1 MNIRERIQRFMQ
13 GRNGFDQF
21 SRALSFAALIALILA
36 VILQSAGAGIAGGVF
51 WWVALALMAVCYW
64 RMLSKNVTQRY
75 RENVKYLNLHDTVK
89 GFFRREFSHVK
100 QLKFHRF
107 FKCPGCGQCV
117 RTPRGKGKIRV
128 ICPKC
133 GTSFIRRS

>member
-1 MNIRERIQRFMQ
+1 MSFRERIQRFMQ
-13 GRNGFDQF
+13 GRNGSDQL
-21 SRALSFAALIALILA
+21 SRALSLAALVVLILA
-36 VILQSAGAGIAGGVF
+36 VILQAAGAKVVGSVL
-51 WWVALALMAVCYW
+51 WWIALAMMVVCYW

-75 RENVKYLNLHDTVK
+75 RENVKYLNLCDQVRA
-89 GFFRREFSHVK
+89 FFRREITHIR
-100 QLKFHRF
+100 QLKSHRF

-133 GTSFIRRS
+133 GTSFIRKS